1 MVRLYKVINASFLAW
16 LEPEIKSCTS
26 SGIAPDEPIHDLFSF
41 KQESVSSAATA
52 ASLDARL
59 VSAFS
64 NSTNKGTPPAP
75 TTAALFLHTFLKQ
88 ERRKSAC
95 YPMCD
100 FPKH

>member
-1 MVRLYKVINASFLAW
+1 

-41 KQESVSSAATA
+41 KQERVSSAATA

-59 VSAFS
+59 VSAFN

-75 TTAALFLHTFLKQ
+75 TTAALFLHTVLKQ